1 MIQMLRLLLWGAVG
15 LVAVA
20 CASAAA
26 TLPTPTAAPPTSAP
40 DPTTI
45 PASGA
50 VPAELREVRI
60 PDNRN
65 QLYYPT
71 DLNYLGTTGRPQFI
85 NAYAN
90 W

>member
-1 MIQMLRLLLWGAVG
+1 VLRLIRWLLWGILG
-15 LVAVA
+15 MVAVA
-20 CASAAA
+20 CASAA
-26 TLPTPTAAPPTSAP
+26 TIPTPTAAHPTSAP

-45 PASGA
+45 PAAGA
-50 VPAELREVRI
+50 VPAELREVRV

-71 DLNYLGTTGRPQFI
+71 DLSYLGTTGRPQFI